1 MIAACLW
8 AAGSQAEPSLLIHP
22 TLIIFDK
29 DSRTNGSLNLVNRG
43 DSRGTFEVAWVDFRM
58 TPEGGLQKMT
68 TQAPWS
74 LEPLIRFSPRR
85 VTLDPGETQVV
96 RIALRRNLN
105 RPEGEY
111 FSHIRVLT
119 LTEIPDGSDTV
130 DPTVQ
135 SVKISARTAI
145 AVPVIWRNSPNDQ
158 AAKINL
164 ATLDDGAQNLL
175 VEVQRQGHLSVRGFL
190 HLRCNDG
197 GKSRSMMV
205 PVPLV
210 IYPTIDKRTVSLP
223 LNDSKKC
230 ITSEVAYRSELEWID
245 QEQSLDVYQLAT
257 AN

>member
-1 MIAACLW
+1 
-8 AAGSQAEPSLLIHP
+8 
-22 TLIIFDK
+22 
-29 DSRTNGSLNLVNRG
+29 
-43 DSRGTFEVAWVDFRM
+43 
-58 TPEGGLQKMT
+58 MT

-197 GKSRSMMV
+197 GKSRSMMD

-210 IYPTIDKRTVSLP
+210 IYPTNRQKDGKSAVKRQQKVYNERGSLP
-223 LNDSKKC
+223 FRTRMD
-230 ITSEVAYRSELEWID
+230 RSGTIAGCVPACHRKLR
-245 QEQSLDVYQLAT
+245 
-257 AN
+257 